1 MAKCCIVWFRVKEV
15 RVKALSLTLPVAMAV
30 LGGVMACGGGD
41 STGPETRARRT
52 TAVVGD
58 SQSAPTG
65 TVLPIPLSFVVLD
78 AGDVPLVGATVNW
91 KVMSGTA
98 SLSTSSTKTDA
109 NGTAQT
115 VVTLGNTVGP
125 VVVRGTVGSVTPVT
139 FNLAVLNPCSY
150 AAPYTIGTTVNGALT
165 TSDCLVTFTGIGSFY
180 YDYYDF
186 SVNTQ
191 QGLTA
196 TMTAGFS
203 TFLDFGGGPDS
214 ASFDNVA
221 ANTGY
226 PNSTTSSFQTI
237 VAPGLYEIG
246 ANSYNAKATG
256 AYTFTTAIRPQTIS
270 GCEVLWVT
278 RGISVAD
285 SVTTND
291 CTHDFEGNA
300 TYGDVVGIF
309 ARIGTVLK
317 ISEHSTAINAQL
329 KLYRGDSLSLPP
341 VATNDDS
348 TGTTDAFISYTVPA
362 SNTFVIFIGSSVPSQ
377 TGPYTLNIAPTTTAA
392 GSQARPEPL
401 RFPPL
406 PSRWPM
412 PVARRN

>member
-1 MAKCCIVWFRVKEV
+1 M
-15 RVKALSLTLPVAMAV
+15 
-30 LGGVMACGGGD
+30 
-41 STGPETRARRT
+41 
-52 TAVVGD
+52 
-58 SQSAPTG
+58 
-65 TVLPIPLSFVVLD
+65 
-78 AGDVPLVGATVNW
+78 N
-91 KVMSGTA
+91 
-98 SLSTSSTKTDA
+98 
-109 NGTAQT
+109 
-115 VVTLGNTVGP
+115 
-125 VVVRGTVGSVTPVT
+125 
-139 FNLAVLNPCSY
+139 FNLSALDPCTY
-150 AAPYTIGTTVNGALT
+150 AAPYTIGSTVNAALT
-165 TSDCLVTFTGIGSFY
+165 TGDCLVTFTGIGSFY

-196 TMTAGFS
+196 TMTAGFY

-221 ANTGY
+221 AATGY
-226 PNSTTSSFQTI
+226 PNSTTSSFQAI

-256 AYTFTTAIRPQTIS
+256 AYTFTTTIRPQTIS

-285 SVTTND
+285 SVTSSD

-392 GSQARPEPL
+392 GSRARPEPS

-406 PSRWPM
+406 PSRWPV